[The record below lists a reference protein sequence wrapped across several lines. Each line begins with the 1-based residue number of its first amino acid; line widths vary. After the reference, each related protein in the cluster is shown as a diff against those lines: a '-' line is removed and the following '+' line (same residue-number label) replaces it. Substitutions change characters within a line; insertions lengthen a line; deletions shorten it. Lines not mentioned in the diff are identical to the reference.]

1 MTTTLR
7 IIHTTGYDYSDNVT
21 DSFNE
26 VRMSPLYTAQQLI
39 RERSVNITPKPW
51 SYEFIDYW
59 GTHVTSFELHESHRQ
74 LMVRTMTTLDVDAVP
89 SESTD
94 LALRPAGPDQG
105 VAEFADR
112 WNEFLALSPATDPG
126 EDMRR
131 EVAAVTAEATTVD
144 EAALAIGRMI
154 YDSLEY
160 ESGST
165 EVTGTAADAWASK
178 KGVCQDYAHLMVGA
192 LRSIGVPARY
202 VSGYMMPREDAPVG
216 ETVEAESHAWVQW
229 YNGGGDNGWYSFDPT
244 NDRVP
249 GEFHVMVGIGRDYFD
264 VPPLKGMFTG
274 AGTSEMFVSVR
285 MTRLA

>member
-7 IIHTTGYDYSDNVT
+7 IIHSTGYDYSADVT

-26 VRMSPLYTAQQLI
+26 VRMSPLYTGRQLI
-39 RERSVNITPKPW
+39 RERSVSITPKPW

-59 GTHVTSFELHESHRQ
+59 GTHVTAFELHEPHRQ
-74 LMVRTMTTLDVDAVP
+74 LIVHFTTTLDVDAVAADP
-89 SESTD
+89 TD
-94 LALRPAGPDQG
+94 LALHGTPDNPG
-105 VAEFADR
+105 VEQFADR
-112 WNEFLALSPATDPG
+112 WNEFLTVSSTTEPG

-131 EVAAVTAEATTVD
+131 RAAAVAAEATTVD
-144 EAALAIGRMI
+144 EAARAVGRLI
-154 YDSLEY
+154 HDSLEY

-165 EVTGTAADAWASK
+165 EVTGTAAQAWEAR

-192 LRSIGVPARY
+192 LRSIGIPARY
-202 VSGYMMPREDAPVG
+202 VSGYMMPREDAAVG
-216 ETVEAESHAWVQW
+216 EPVEAESHAWVQW
-229 YNGGGDNGWYSFDPT
+229 YNDGGDGGWYSFDPT